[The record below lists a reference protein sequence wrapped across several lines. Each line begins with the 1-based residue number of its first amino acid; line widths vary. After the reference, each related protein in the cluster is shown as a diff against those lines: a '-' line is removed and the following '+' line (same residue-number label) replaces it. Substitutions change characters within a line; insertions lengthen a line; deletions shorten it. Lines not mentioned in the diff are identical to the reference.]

1 MKNRKEMKKN
11 LLHIY
16 SDLTALHESL
26 KGNADY
32 VIREETKKENPDY
45 FLISV
50 ETHNV
55 GLVDSAIQ
63 ETNNTIE
70 LLTK

>member
-1 MKNRKEMKKN
+1 MRNKEQIMEN

-50 ETHNV
+50 ETHSV
-55 GLVDSAIQ
+55 GLVESALK
-63 ETNNTIE
+63 ELNNTKE
-70 LLTK
+70 LIV